1 VNQAL
6 TRNRRGFFLFW
17 IALSRVHRG
26 FCGSALV
33 RWGVFG
39 DGVAGLLCLR
49 LGKINLSPIPTD
61 TMPNVQCGGLA
72 KPQALRALLLR
83 DDTPG
88 APAGRVAGL
97 GRLRWATDDPRG
109 TQVWRR

>member
-1 VNQAL
+1 V
-6 TRNRRGFFLFW
+6 
-17 IALSRVHRG
+17 
-26 FCGSALV
+26 GSAVLPWFG
-33 RWGVFG
+33 WGVFG

-83 DDTPG
+83 DDTPA

-97 GRLRWATDDPRG
+97 GRLRWATVTREAPRFG
-109 TQVWRR
+109 AGDAPGRWP